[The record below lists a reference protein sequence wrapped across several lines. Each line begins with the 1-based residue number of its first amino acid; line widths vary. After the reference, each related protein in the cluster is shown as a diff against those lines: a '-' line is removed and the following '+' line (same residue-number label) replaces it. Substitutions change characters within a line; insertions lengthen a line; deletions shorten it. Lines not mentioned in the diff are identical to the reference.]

1 MSLIHA
7 HLARHLAAAVV
18 STCAQAKRAPWA
30 ARKAVKLGQPGLGSR
45 IG

>member
-1 MSLIHA
+1 MSFTHA

-18 STCAQAKRAPWA
+18 STCAQAKRAQWA
-30 ARKAVKLGQPGLGSR
+30 ARKVVKIAPGSGSR